1 MGVMST
7 AKDRRT
13 DNPPRSGGASPP
25 QPLIAGDDLWIPSV
39 CKMCGNGCGTLI
51 HRVNGVVVK
60 IEGNPNN
67 PHNFGKLCAKGQAA
81 IMALYD
87 PNRLRS
93 CLRRTNPRKGPGQD
107 PGWKEVPWEEA
118 IEEVATRLRKIKA
131 DDPRKLMFVNG
142 IAEIEMSRLVGS
154 AFGEAFGTPNYTT
167 GVSFGTHTR
176 ASFLNTGSMHSEPD
190 FDHCRLLILF
200 GSQKGSISGHD
211 TMKSAMGMANARER
225 GMKVVVFDPLCSP
238 TASKADQWIPLIPGT
253 DGAVALSLLHVLLNE
268 LGVIDK
274 TFLTKQTNAP
284 YLVGPSGG
292 YLRHPKSGK
301 PLVWDSADRL
311 AKVYDDPGLAEPA
324 LGGEFQIHGDI
335 CRPALELLRA
345 HVAKFPPE
353 RVETISTVPAKTL
366 RRLAREFGDT
376 AQIGSTVAIEGV
388 RMPFRPVCSFADS
401 RGSTCH
407 TQGVWTGT
415 AIQLLNVMVGAVDVP
430 GGSIS
435 TSIVG
440 PGERLR
446 VAADP
451 DGMIVFGGGRPGSN
465 EHDLGQRPRAPQ
477 TVQLHE
483 LFPIGKQPRPMLS
496 LALLDYP
503 DLIPYRLEMLILLGS
518 NVVMSGA
525 DPKRLVQA
533 LETVPFVVA
542 LGDRLDETL
551 ECADLI
557 FPTAQGLE
565 RLDFPVNRLEGWV
578 TGRHWYFTA
587 RLPAVEP
594 PPGVC
599 HTVDIFM
606 QWADQIGLVPEINQ
620 RLNAQL
626 ALSESQRLEANRR
639 YTNTEIVE
647 RRMRS
652 MFGEDHDL
660 KWFQEHGL
668 MAWERSLPERYP
680 RATLKLPRVP
690 VYFPYICDRGLELKE
705 VLDQLGLNWDLSSYQ
720 AVPVWYGCWSHQTR
734 KPEQLFVVNYKLPF
748 QTSTTTQYNPW
759 LAELSE
765 RHATALYATL
775 NSQTARRLGIVDE
788 EEVEFVGVNGYTA
801 RGRVRVSECVHP
813 DVIAIASCFGH
824 WSRGQT
830 ATAGKGLNFNSFIPL
845 NIRGMEMLSSD
856 YDHCA
861 LVTIR
866 KIQKGRGRSTGWW
879 RSCPTSPRREQ
890 DSL

>member
-1 MGVMST
+1 MMSRNDHS
-7 AKDRRT
+7 ADRSSRSPT
-13 DNPPRSGGASPP
+13 DVAPRPVVP
-25 QPLIAGDDLWIPSV
+25 REDVWIPSV
-39 CKMCGNGCGTLI
+39 CKMCGNGCGILI
-51 HRVNGVVVK
+51 HCVNGIVVK
-60 IEGNPNN
+60 IEGNPDN

-107 PGWKEVPWEEA
+107 PGWQEVSWEEA
-118 IEEVATRLRKIKA
+118 IKEVATRLRKIKD

-142 IAEIEMSRLVGS
+142 IAEIEMSRVVGS

-176 ASFLNTGSMHSEPD
+176 VSFLNTGSMHSEPD
-190 FDHCRLLILF
+190 FDYCRLLILF

-225 GMKVVVFDPLCSP
+225 GMKVVVFDPLCTP

-253 DGAVALSLLHVLLNE
+253 DGAVALSLLYVLLNE
-268 LGVIDK
+268 LQIIDK
-274 TFLTKQTNAP
+274 KFLKKKTNAP
-284 YLVGPSGG
+284 YLVELSGR
-292 YLRHPKSGK
+292 YLREPKSGK
-301 PLVWDSADRL
+301 PMVWDCADRL
-311 AKVYDDPGLAEPA
+311 AKAYDDPRLAEPA
-324 LGGEFQIHGDI
+324 LAGEFEVLGGV

-345 HVAKFPPE
+345 QVTKFPPE
-353 RVETISTVPAKTL
+353 HVETISTVPAKTL

-376 AQIGSTVAIEGV
+376 AQIDSAITIDGIE
-388 RMPFRPVCSFADS
+388 MPFRPVCSFADS

-440 PGERLR
+440 PGGRLR
-446 VAADP
+446 VAEDS
-451 DGMIVFGGGRPGSN
+451 DGMIVFSGGRPGSN
-465 EHDLGQRPRAPQ
+465 EQALGQRPHVPE

-483 LFPIGKQPRPMLS
+483 LFPIGKQPRPMLG

-503 DLIPYRLEMLILLGS
+503 DLIPYRPEMLIILGS

-525 DPKRLVQA
+525 DPKRMVQA
-533 LETVPFVVA
+533 LEKIPFIVA

-587 RLPAVEP
+587 RLPAAEP
-594 PPGVC
+594 PAGVR

-606 QWADQIGLVPEINQ
+606 EWADEIGLLPKLNQ

-626 ALSESQRLEANRR
+626 PLSGKYGLEGNRR

-660 KWFQEHGL
+660 NWFKKHGL
-668 MAWERSLPERYP
+668 LAWERSLSERYP
-680 RATLKLPRVP
+680 RATLNLPRLP
-690 VYFPYICDRGLELKE
+690 VYFPYIMERGQELKE

-720 AVPVWYGCWSHQTR
+720 PVPAWYGCWSHKTR

-765 RHATALYATL
+765 RHVTALYATL
-775 NSQTARRLGIVDE
+775 NSQTARRLGIMDE
-788 EEVEFVGVNGYTA
+788 EEVEFVGVNGYTSP
-801 RGRVRVSECVHP
+801 GRVRISECVHP

-830 ATAGKGLNFNSFIPL
+830 PTGENGLNFNSFVPL
-845 NIRGMEMLSSD
+845 NIRGMEMLSGD

-866 KIQKGRGRSTGWW
+866 KSQKGKIG
-879 RSCPTSPRREQ
+879 
-890 DSL
+890 